1 MPGTVRAP
9 HEKLSIML
17 TPDRG
22 VGLSRRQFLLAA
34 GASERRRV
42 FISGASG
49 PAHRRRQARIVFP
62 EIGSARRTR
71 PWQPRSRRLDRG
83 LHGALI
89 DEPGRAEC
97 VRAVRSAIT
106 PRSRCVHLSAV
117 TGG

>member
-22 VGLSRRQFLLAA
+22 VDLSRRQFLLAA

-49 PAHRRRQARIVFP
+49 AAHRRRQARIVFP
-62 EIGSARRTR
+62 EVGSARRTL
-71 PWQPRSRRLDRG
+71 PWRPRSRRLDRFDP
-83 LHGALI
+83 LLR
-89 DEPGRAEC
+89 RAREQLLAEVEITDDQD
-97 VRAVRSAIT
+97 VRELRHRDRAYHASK
-106 PRSRCVHLSAV
+106 
-117 TGG
+117 

>member
-9 HEKLSIML
+9 HEKFSIML
-17 TPDRG
+17 VSDRG
-22 VGLSRRQFLLAA
+22 LDLSRRQFLLAA
-34 GASERRRV
+34 GASGRRRV

-49 PAHRRRQARIVFP
+49 AAHRRRQARIVFP
-62 EIGSARRTR
+62 EVGSARRTG
-71 PWQPRSRRLDRG
+71 PWRVRSRRLDRG
-83 LHGALI
+83 LYGALI